1 MEEYNIFVIIVII
14 ILLFFLSADKSITND
29 TVDTIPLLL
38 VLVIFYFC
46 INNISLGL
54 LLIVILFLVLSTT
67 NIKQILMERI
77 YHHTQNED
85 FTSKV
90 ENALSIFDK
99 NYLSTIISNKR
110 KEQKE
115 KKEEQKRLYEEKV
128 DKEHIKNK
136 NMLVNDDE
144 HDNVNYSEFKKQMNM
159 FDGVDEKLSKSEVE
173 QEEIK
178 ASIQEKKHTDINDLM
193 DKLNTNMNNINNIN
207 T

>member
-29 TVDTIPLLL
+29 TIDTIPLLL

-99 NYLSTIISNKR
+99 NYLSTLINNKR
-110 KEQKE
+110 TEKLEQKKE
-115 KKEEQKRLYEEKV
+115 KKKEYDDKV
-128 DKEHIKNK
+128 DKEHIRNK

-144 HDNVNYSEFKKQMNM
+144 HDGVNYSEFKKQMNM

-178 ASIQEKKHTDINDLM
+178 TSIQEKKHTDINDLM
-193 DKLNTNMNNINNIN
+193 NKLDTDMNNIK

>member
-29 TVDTIPLLL
+29 TIDTIPLLL

-110 KEQKE
+110 KEQQE

-144 HDNVNYSEFKKQMNM
+144 HDGVNYSEFKKQMNM

-178 ASIQEKKHTDINDLM
+178 TSIQEKKHTDINDLM
-193 DKLNTNMNNINNIN
+193 NKLDTDMNNIK

>member
-29 TVDTIPLLL
+29 TIDTIPLLL

-110 KEQKE
+110 KEQQE

-144 HDNVNYSEFKKQMNM
+144 HDGVNYSEFKKQMNM
-159 FDGVDEKLSKSEVE
+159 FDGIDEKLSKSEVE

-178 ASIQEKKHTDINDLM
+178 TSIQEKKHTDINDLM
-193 DKLNTNMNNINNIN
+193 NKLDTDMNNIK

>member
-1 MEEYNIFVIIVII
+1 MEEYNIFIIIVII

-29 TVDTIPLLL
+29 TIDSIPLLL
-38 VLVIFYFC
+38 VLLIFYFC

-67 NIKQILMERI
+67 NIKQILMARI

-99 NYLSTIISNKR
+99 NYLSTLINNKR
-110 KEQKE
+110 TEKLEQKKE
-115 KKEEQKRLYEEKV
+115 KKKEYDDKV
-128 DKEHIKNK
+128 DKEHIRNK

-144 HDNVNYSEFKKQMNM
+144 HDGVNYSDFKKQMNM
-159 FDGVDEKLSKSEVE
+159 FDGVDEKLSKSEIE
-173 QEEIK
+173 QEEITT
-178 ASIQEKKHTDINDLM
+178 SFQEKKHTDINDLM
-193 DKLNTNMNNINNIN
+193 NKLDTDMNNIK

>member
-29 TVDTIPLLL
+29 TIDTIPLLL

-110 KEQKE
+110 KEQQE

-136 NMLVNDDE
+136 NMLVNDNE
-144 HDNVNYSEFKKQMNM
+144 HDGVNYSEFKKQMNM

-178 ASIQEKKHTDINDLM
+178 TSIQEKKHTDINDLM
-193 DKLNTNMNNINNIN
+193 NKLDTDMNNIK

>member
-77 YHHTQNED
+77 YYHTQNED

-110 KEQKE
+110 KEQQE

>member
-1 MEEYNIFVIIVII
+1 MEEYNIFIIIVII

-29 TVDTIPLLL
+29 TIDSIPLLL

-67 NIKQILMERI
+67 NIKQIIMARI

-99 NYLSTIISNKR
+99 NYLSTLINNKR
-110 KEQKE
+110 TEKLEHKKE
-115 KKEEQKRLYEEKV
+115 KKKEYDDKV
-128 DKEHIKNK
+128 DKEHIRNK

-144 HDNVNYSEFKKQMNM
+144 HDGVNYSDFKKQMNM
-159 FDGVDEKLSKSEVE
+159 FDGVDEKLSKSEIE

-193 DKLNTNMNNINNIN
+193 NKLDTDMNNIK

>member
-29 TVDTIPLLL
+29 TIDTIPLLL

-99 NYLSTIISNKR
+99 NYLSTLINNKR
-110 KEQKE
+110 TEKLEQKKE
-115 KKEEQKRLYEEKV
+115 KKKEYDDKV

-144 HDNVNYSEFKKQMNM
+144 HDGVNYSEFKKQMNM

-178 ASIQEKKHTDINDLM
+178 TSIQEKKHTDINDLM
-193 DKLNTNMNNINNIN
+193 NKLDTDMNNIK

>member
-1 MEEYNIFVIIVII
+1 MEEYNIFIIIVII

-29 TVDTIPLLL
+29 TIDTIPLLL

-67 NIKQILMERI
+67 NIKQILMARI

-85 FTSKV
+85 FTSNV

-99 NYLSTIISNKR
+99 NYLSTLINNKR
-110 KEQKE
+110 TEKLEQKKE
-115 KKEEQKRLYEEKV
+115 KKKEYDDKV
-128 DKEHIKNK
+128 DKEHIRNK

-144 HDNVNYSEFKKQMNM
+144 HDGVNYSDFKKQMNM
-159 FDGVDEKLSKSEVE
+159 FDGVDEKLSKSEIE
-173 QEEIK
+173 QEEITT
-178 ASIQEKKHTDINDLM
+178 SFQEKKHTDINDLM
-193 DKLNTNMNNINNIN
+193 NKLDTDMNNIK

>member
-29 TVDTIPLLL
+29 TIDTIPLLL

-99 NYLSTIISNKR
+99 NYLSTLINNKR
-110 KEQKE
+110 TEKLVQKKE
-115 KKEEQKRLYEEKV
+115 KKKEYDDKV
-128 DKEHIKNK
+128 DKEHIRNK

-144 HDNVNYSEFKKQMNM
+144 HDGVNYSEFKKQMNM

-178 ASIQEKKHTDINDLM
+178 TSIQEKKHTDINDLM
-193 DKLNTNMNNINNIN
+193 NKLDTDMNNIK

>member
-29 TVDTIPLLL
+29 TIDTIPLLL

-99 NYLSTIISNKR
+99 NYLSTLINNKR
-110 KEQKE
+110 TEKLEQKKE
-115 KKEEQKRLYEEKV
+115 KKKEYDDKV

-178 ASIQEKKHTDINDLM
+178 TSIQEKKHTDINDLM
-193 DKLNTNMNNINNIN
+193 NKLDTDMNNIK

>member
-99 NYLSTIISNKR
+99 NYLSTRISNKR

>member
-1 MEEYNIFVIIVII
+1 MEEYNIFIIIVII

-29 TVDTIPLLL
+29 TIDTIPLLL

-110 KEQKE
+110 KEQQE
-115 KKEEQKRLYEEKV
+115 KKEEQKRLYDDKV
-128 DKEHIKNK
+128 DKEHIRNK

-144 HDNVNYSEFKKQMNM
+144 HDGVNYSDFKKQMNM

-178 ASIQEKKHTDINDLM
+178 TSIQEKKHTDINDLM
-193 DKLNTNMNNINNIN
+193 NKLDTDMNNIK